1 MLKKHFFD
9 NSNNNHVKEVNKN
22 LKDINSK
29 IFLEEKNW
37 EVIFEKIEISNK

>member
-9 NSNNNHVKEVNKN
+9 NSNNKRVKEVNKN